1 MRSYIPLRTARLL
14 LFGMLLLTAC
24 QPFDLD
30 RKVFPTCTKPTATIG
45 VTINGLDVLFYL
57 DNPQG
62 DIGAAGWDPG
72 DGSGSNRVG
81 TRVAYSYARAGTY
94 TVRLTVVNTCDD
106 TFTTTRQ
113 ITVR

>member
-1 MRSYIPLRTARLL
+1 MRQHRLLHPARLL
-14 LFGMLLLTAC
+14 IFGLLLLTAC

-45 VTINGLDVLFYL
+45 VTTDGLDVLFYL
-57 DNPQG
+57 ESPQG

-94 TVRLTVVNTCDD
+94 TVRLTIVNTCDD
-106 TFTTTRQ
+106 TFTSTRQ